1 MSDDVLKFVKVKLV
15 DDFSLKSDEKLTS
28 PKKVLPLLIKELG
41 MYDREVFAIVNL
53 TNNLMPINV
62 NICHVGAL
70 DHSIAHPRE
79 ILKSSLL
86 SNSACVMFIHNHPSG
101 NYEPSEKDI
110 ETTKRL
116 SDAYKIVGIATLD
129 HIICSYNQERYYSMR
144 EDSRYGDLDMFGSL
158 DLSDNDR
165 TETIAQIDEIELQEI
180 KPEVLEV

>member
-1 MSDDVLKFVKVKLV
+1 MTNNALKFVKVKLI
-15 DDFSLKSDEKLTS
+15 DDFSLKSDEKLNS

-41 MYDREVFAIVNL
+41 MYDREVFAVVNL

-116 SDAYKIVGIATLD
+116 SDAYKIVGITTLD
-129 HIICSYNQERYYSMR
+129 HIICSYDQERYYSMR
-144 EDSRYGDLDMFGSL
+144 EDPRYSDFDMFGSI
-158 DLSDNDR
+158 DLSENDR
-165 TETIAQIDEIELQEI
+165 TEVIAQVEEIEMQEI
-180 KPEVLEV
+180 KPEAFEL